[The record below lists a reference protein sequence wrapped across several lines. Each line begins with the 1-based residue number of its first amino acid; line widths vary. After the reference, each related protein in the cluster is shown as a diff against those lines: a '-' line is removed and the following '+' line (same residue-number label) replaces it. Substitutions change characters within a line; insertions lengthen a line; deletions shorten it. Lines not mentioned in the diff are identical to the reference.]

1 MDSYNIG
8 IVYIDDRMI
17 RVNIEAES
25 LTEALRI
32 VYPSIHFYDR
42 EFSKNV
48 NVKQQIEN
56 AIR

>member
-1 MDSYNIG
+1 MGVYDIG
-8 IVYIDDRMI
+8 VVYIDGQMI
-17 RVNIEAES
+17 KVNIEAES

-32 VYPSIHFYDR
+32 VYPSVCFYDR

>member
-1 MDSYNIG
+1 MGVYDIG
-8 IVYIDDRMI
+8 VVYIDGQMI
-17 RVNIEAES
+17 KVNIEAES

-32 VYPSIHFYDR
+32 VYPSVYFYDR

-48 NVKQQIEN
+48 KQIEN